1 MNKLTFK
8 PLSIEDAKLCFD
20 NLEANVSY
28 FSSGTSKKELNALT
42 FEKYLE
48 GEQKNIGDIKLGK
61 RNSFLILN
69 KNKEYIGKCS
79 LHTITKKNNSAK
91 ISLSIKEQFW
101 GNGYGSDALN
111 FLCKIAFSKLKLHRL
126 QYGAYSYNERSQ
138 KLAEKNGFK
147 YEGTLRDDKKVGN
160 KYYDVLIYSRLKSEF
175 KLINEK

>member
-20 NLEANVSY
+20 NLEANVVY
-28 FSSGTSKKELNALT
+28 FSSGTSKKELNAVT

-48 GEQKNIGDIKLGK
+48 DHIKMIEDINLGK
-61 RNSFLILN
+61 KASFLILN

-79 LHTITKKNNSAK
+79 FHTIDKKNNSGK
-91 ISLSIKEQFW
+91 ISLSIREEFW
-101 GNGYGSDALN
+101 GEGYGSEALN
-111 FLCKIAFSKLKLHRL
+111 FLCKTAFTKFKLHRL

-147 YEGTLRDDKKVGN
+147 YEGILRDDKKIGN
-160 KYYDVLIYSRLKSEF
+160 KYYDVLIYSKLKSEY
-175 KLINEK
+175 KNK